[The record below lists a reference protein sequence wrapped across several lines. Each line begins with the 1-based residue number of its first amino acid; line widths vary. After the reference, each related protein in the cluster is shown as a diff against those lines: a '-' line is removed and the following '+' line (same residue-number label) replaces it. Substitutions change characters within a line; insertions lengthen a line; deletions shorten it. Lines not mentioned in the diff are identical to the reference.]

1 MKETMEAL
9 ESLGINMDSGEM
21 RVLQSVLR
29 AGLGSERP
37 TFERICSAIKESKG
51 RAPKRAW
58 VYRCLDNLEADG
70 FISIDKLQR
79 PRLYSASRLTMI
91 SGLEH
96 ARRNRIAALE
106 DNLRSV
112 TQSMQLL
119 DNTRPNAMSAFVY
132 EAATGGGRQPV
143 NSVIRGVD
151 NVRRLIRNEIL
162 DKAVPGDTM
171 RLTHRLDNLAGIKD
185 TMSVIDEEILSAI
198 LKGVDMHVVLIP
210 SALAS
215 DMSAVSQVMLGH
227 QTQIMEA
234 LKSRHLVF
242 KMYSHDI
249 QTYRLLALNNE
260 KLIMILTHAWRPDT
274 VVLFNR
280 DEHPVL
286 VDNAIQTFDRL
297 WNESVDAAQLLAA
310 RLQKLAEPVA

>member
-9 ESLGINMDSGEM
+9 ESFGINMDSGEM
-21 RVLQSVLR
+21 RVLQSLLR

-37 TFERICSAIKESKG
+37 TFDRIYSIIKESKG
-51 RAPKRAW
+51 RVPKRAW

-70 FISIDKLQR
+70 FISVDKLQR
-79 PRLYSASRLTMI
+79 PRLYSASRLTI
-91 SGLEH
+91 VSGLNR
-96 ARRNRIAALE
+96 ARRNRIAALQ
-106 DNLRSV
+106 DDLCLV
-112 TQSMQLL
+112 TQTMQLL
-119 DNTRPNAMSAFVY
+119 DYTSPIAMSAYVY
-132 EAATGGGRQPV
+132 EALTGGGRQPATGV
-143 NSVIRGVD
+143 VRGVD
-151 NVRRLIRNEIL
+151 NVRKLIRTEIL

-185 TMSVIDEEILSAI
+185 TMSVIDEEILSVI
-198 LKGVDMHVVLIP
+198 LRGVDMHVVLIP

-215 DMSAVSQVMLGH
+215 DMSTVSQVMLGH
-227 QTQIMEA
+227 QTQIMDA

-242 KMYSHDI
+242 RMYPHDI

-260 KLIMILTHAWRPDT
+260 KLMMILTHAWRPDT
-274 VVLFNR
+274 VVLFKR

-297 WNESVDAAQLLAA
+297 WDESVDAAQLLAA
-310 RLQKLAEPVA
+310 RLQKLAEPGG